1 MIVYDKEQKQIVI
14 PNGLGNVNIVIN
26 QGGGDCPDCTECPDA
41 NIYDAS
47 SVQQLLMDG
56 HISYDN
62 VYLFKGEITE
72 IQRIRPEYGDARYT
86 LDGSLNVYNGQT
98 MGYDIQVGDNVI
110 VIGTLSEYK
119 GAPQLSAGS
128 MIKVWWREGGSG
140 EGCNLEDKFVEP
152 TVDDVRDGY
161 LYVDPSEGYDGMYRA
176 VVQTG
181 NLRKSWYDEGY
192 NEGQAGGGGG
202 CTLTTRTITENG
214 TYRAN
219 EGFDLGMIDFSQ
231 NGAFNSLLKVSENTT
246 IEFYF
251 AFKEERPDLMSFYG
265 CEDSDWQDTTFAA
278 RYYSGGIEVKMGSFV
293 RNFNVEEYELADG
306 RVHKMKVGKNYG
318 ISIDDRMLV
327 THQDILNDG
336 ITFEPS
342 STRTI
347 YIGAINS
354 PDVEDNGLGLF
365 WRPFNGYIGPV
376 TIVGDYEGF
385 GEQTFNYETG
395 DYGWWGEYRII
406 QTGQRLENIYREPG
420 ATPLERKRYYPN
432 ADGFSEVTVNLRM
445 ETRDIRMD
453 SKRRTE
459 AAGWY
464 GLAGFSEVNI
474 DATDLYNTAA
484 DEGRR
489 FIIGSLEELNVSEN
503 GTYEAPGI
511 YDEYKET
518 HKYVENTGSFV
529 TDFRPDLNDTAVN
542 DGGFEIEVQAKVN
555 SSEGGQKFI
564 VGCAAEHYWENAG
577 TGTVINNVVLKAN
590 VDATSLFMSG
600 CKTYNMPTINDE
612 WVTYRIT
619 ENGLDYKREL
629 AQEWEHLDWEGDTKP
644 RDVWND
650 KGNDCHIAIGGL
662 NTFYDGLFNEFQGS
676 IRYVRIKQGE
686 YEKVWLP
693 DGGQMRAEGT
703 DDFLNIQDGEAPDFV
718 MDAFKTGSQGW
729 KKVNVRV
736 RVSVLDYNT
745 REFLND
751 WFVTKGYYDLNE
763 TVNSNFQNVVVNGV
777 NNGVLENIFPGHYVP
792 YSGEAL
798 VPHFIESF
806 MTDDENAKT
815 VKIGRLVKDITSSNN
830 YVNGVYS
837 INRFNCINVE
847 SVDIEAFKGMVGLK
861 YLGGFV
867 NIGYSFSEPQTIDF
881 SIINIYASRWRAT
894 DSLKELAESLY
905 DFTTPNK
912 NGVSGSTIKFKTD
925 AESIEQNAEGFE
937 ILRRKGWTIEF
948 V

>member
-26 QGGGDCPDCTECPDA
+26 QGGGDCPDCPECPDA

-56 HISYDN
+56 VLSYN
-62 VYLFKGEITE
+62 NSYIFKGEITE

-86 LDGSLNVYNGQT
+86 LDGSLKVYNGQT

-119 GAPQLSAGS
+119 DAPQLSAGS

-140 EGCNLEDKFVEP
+140 EGCNLEDKTIYP
-152 TVDDVRDGY
+152 TVDDVDGVW
-161 LYVDPSEGYDGMYRA
+161 LYVNPSEGYDGLYRA
-176 VVQTG
+176 VVNTESLHQ
-181 NLRKSWYDEGY
+181 NWYDEGY
-192 NEGQAGGGGG
+192 NEGKAEGGGESGG
-202 CTLTTRTITENG
+202 CTLTTRIITQNG

-231 NGAFNSLLKVSENTT
+231 NGAFDSLLKVSENTT

-265 CEDSDWQDTTFAA
+265 CEDSDWVDSTFAA
-278 RYYSGGIEVKMGSFV
+278 RYYSGGINVKMGTFE

-327 THQDILNDG
+327 SHQDILNEG

-342 STRTI
+342 ATRTI

-376 TIVGDYEGF
+376 TIVGKNENDEEVKY
-385 GEQTFNYETG
+385 NYEPG
-395 DYGWWGEYRII
+395 DFGWWGEYRII

-420 ATPLERKRYYPN
+420 ATPLTNNLYESN
-432 ADGFSEVTVNLRM
+432 ADGFSEVTVDLRT
-445 ETRDIRMD
+445 ETKDIRMD

-474 DATDLYNTAA
+474 DATDLYNGAA

-489 FIIGSLEELNVSEN
+489 FIINSLEELNVSEN

-529 TDFRPDLNDTAVN
+529 TDFTPQLNDSAVN
-542 DGGFEIEVQAKVN
+542 NGGFEIEVQAKVN
-555 SSEGGQKFI
+555 SSEGGEKFI

-600 CKTYNMPTINDE
+600 CKTGNIPTINDE

-629 AQEWEHLDWEGDTKP
+629 QQEWDHLDWEGDTKP

-650 KGNDCHIAIGGL
+650 KGNDSPIAIGGL
-662 NTFYDGLFNEFQGS
+662 NTYYDGLFNEFQGS

-729 KKVNVRV
+729 KKV
-736 RVSVLDYNT
+736 
-745 REFLND
+745 
-751 WFVTKGYYDLNE
+751 
-763 TVNSNFQNVVVNGV
+763 TVNVPNT
-777 NNGVLENIFPGHYVP
+777 LENIEKRPISIDDYN
-792 YSGEAL
+792 AL
-798 VPHFIESF
+798 ESY
-806 MTDDENAKT
+806 DP
-815 VKIGRLVKDITSSNN
+815 
-830 YVNGVYS
+830 
-837 INRFNCINVE
+837 NV
-847 SVDIEAFKGMVGLK
+847 I
-861 YLGGFV
+861 YL
-867 NIGYSFSEPQTIDF
+867 
-881 SIINIYASRWRAT
+881 IY
-894 DSLKELAESLY
+894 
-905 DFTTPNK
+905 
-912 NGVSGSTIKFKTD
+912 
-925 AESIEQNAEGFE
+925 
-937 ILRRKGWTIEF
+937 
-948 V
+948 